1 MYNESGGNKF
11 RTLTDKGKT
20 TMGTTANNIRN
31 IAIVG
36 HSGEGKT
43 TLTEAILFNGGATE
57 RMGRVENGTTV
68 SDFDAEEIA
77 RKMSIS
83 LSLSYT
89 EWKGVKLNLIDVPGF
104 YDFESE
110 FDEAMRA
117 SGAAL
122 VVAGANGT
130 VTVGA
135 EKAINL
141 CLRHKKP
148 LIVFINGMDKD
159 NADYYGT
166 VRALEERFKNK
177 IAPIQIPVMEGNKMT
192 GVLNALTGKAYRF
205 TNAGPE
211 EIPVPSEYRRDLETM
226 FLTLQETAAEN
237 DDVLLEKYFEDGA
250 LSREDTIHGI
260 RKGIFSINVI
270 PVMAGSALQNKGVIN
285 LMNEIVKYMPE
296 AAERQALPA
305 LDIKTQK
312 VVGIN
317 CEEGPLA
324 AQVFKTAVDPF
335 VGKMNYLRVNRG
347 TLKAGMTVKNTVTD
361 ADERIGSL
369 YLVKGK
375 KLEAVPELGAGD
387 LGAVAKLSDTGTG
400 DTLCAPDC
408 PVRFD
413 PIPFPKP
420 VLYMAVY
427 ASARGTEDKVFAGLN
442 RLAEEDKSFILV
454 KDPDTGDTL
463 AGGLGEVHLEVI
475 RKKLKAKFGADAE
488 FKTPKI
494 AYRETIRKSA
504 TAEGKYKKQN
514 GGHGQY
520 GHCKMR
526 FEPCEKDFEFAEE
539 VVGGSVP
546 KQYIP
551 AVEKGI
557 VERLP
562 HGVLAGYPV
571 IRVKAVLFD
580 GSYHDVD
587 SSEAAFKAAAELAF
601 EEGMKNASPVLLEPL
616 SRLRILVPEAFV
628 GDVLGD
634 LNKRRG
640 RIIGM
645 EAQDELQLIIAEAPK
660 AELLTYATALRAMTQ
675 GRGKFTETFARYEE
689 APATVLQSL
698 KK

>member
-1 MYNESGGNKF
+1 
-11 RTLTDKGKT
+11 
-20 TMGTTANNIRN
+20 MGTTANNIRN

-43 TLTEAILFNGGATE
+43 TLTEAMLFNGGAIE
-57 RMGRVENGTTV
+57 RMGKTDNGTTV

-77 RKMSIS
+77 RKMSVS

-89 EWKGVKLNLIDVPGF
+89 QWKGVKLNLIDVPGF
-104 YDFESE
+104 YDFEGE

-117 SGAAL
+117 CGAAL

-141 CLRHKKP
+141 CLRDKKP
-148 LIVFINGMDKD
+148 LVIFINGMDKE
-159 NADYYGT
+159 NADYHNT
-166 VRALEERFKNK
+166 VKALQEKFRGK
-177 IAPIQIPVMEGNKMT
+177 IAPIQIPIMDGNKMT
-192 GVLNALTGKAYRF
+192 GVANALTGKAYKF
-205 TNAGPE
+205 TGTGPE
-211 EIPVPSEYRRDLETM
+211 EIPVPEEYNRDLETM
-226 FLTLQETAAEN
+226 FFSLQEAAAEN

-250 LSREDTIHGI
+250 LSRDDTIHGI
-260 RKGIFSINVI
+260 RKGIFAINVI

-285 LMNEIVKYMPE
+285 LMDEIVKYMPE
-296 AAERQALPA
+296 AAERQAMPA
-305 LDIKTQK
+305 LDLNKNA
-312 VVGIN
+312 VVGIS
-317 CEEGPLA
+317 CGDGPLA

-347 TLKAGMTVKNTVTD
+347 TLKSGMTVKNTVTD
-361 ADERIGSL
+361 SDERIGSL

-375 KLEAVPELGAGD
+375 KLEAVSELGAGD
-387 LGAVAKLSDTGTG
+387 LGAVAKLAATGTG
-400 DTLCAPDC
+400 DTLCAPEA

-420 VLYMAVY
+420 ALFMAAY
-427 ASARGTEDKVFAGLN
+427 AAVRGTEDKVFSGLN
-442 RLAEEDKSFILV
+442 RLSEEDKSFLLV
-454 KDPDTGDTL
+454 KDADTGETL
-463 AGGLGEVHLEVI
+463 AGGLGEVHLDVI

-494 AYRETIRKSA
+494 AYRETIRKIS

-526 FEPCEKDFEFAEE
+526 FEPTEKDFEFAEE

-557 VERLP
+557 VECLP

-571 IRVKAVLFD
+571 IRVKTVLFD

-587 SSEAAFKAAAELAF
+587 SSEAAFKSAAELAF
-601 EEGMKNASPVLLEPL
+601 NEGMKNASPVLLEPL
-616 SRLRILVPEAFV
+616 SRLRILVPESFV

-645 EAQDELQLIIAEAPK
+645 EAQDELQLIVAEAPK
-660 AELLTYATALRAMTQ
+660 AEILTYATTLRAMTQ
-675 GRGKFTETFARYEE
+675 GRGKFTESFARYEE
-689 APATVLQSL
+689 APATVLQNL

>member
-1 MYNESGGNKF
+1 
-11 RTLTDKGKT
+11 
-20 TMGTTANNIRN
+20 MGTTANNIRN

-43 TLTEAILFNGGATE
+43 TLTEAILFNGGAIE
-57 RMGRVENGTTV
+57 RMGKTENGTTV

-77 RKMSIS
+77 RKISVS
-83 LSLSYT
+83 LSLSYA
-89 EWKGVKLNLIDVPGF
+89 EWKGVKLNLLDVPGF
-104 YDFESE
+104 YDFEGE
-110 FDEAMRA
+110 FGEAMRA
-117 SGAAL
+117 AGAAL
-122 VVAGANGT
+122 VVTGANGT

-141 CLRHKKP
+141 CLRDKKP
-148 LIVFINGMDKD
+148 LVIFINGMDKE

-166 VRALEERFKNK
+166 VRALQERFKGK

-192 GVLNALTGKAYRF
+192 GVVNALTEKAYKF
-205 TNAGPE
+205 SNAGSE
-211 EIPVPSEYRRDLETM
+211 EIPVPQEYRRDLEAM
-226 FLTLQETAAEN
+226 FLSLQEAAAEN
-237 DDVLLEKYFEDGA
+237 DDVLLDKYFEDGA

-260 RKGIFSINVI
+260 RKGIFAINVI

-285 LMNEIVKYMPE
+285 LMDEIVKYMPE

-305 LDIKTQK
+305 LDLNKNA
-312 VVGIN
+312 VVGVV
-317 CEEGPLA
+317 CGEGAVA

-347 TLKAGMTVKNTVTD
+347 TLKSGMTLKNTVTD
-361 ADERIGSL
+361 TEERIGSL

-375 KLEAVPELGAGD
+375 KLEAVSELGAGD

-400 DTLCAPDC
+400 DTLCSLDA

-420 VLYMAVY
+420 ALYMAVY
-427 ASARGTEDKVFAGLN
+427 ATVRGTEDKVFSGLN
-442 RLAEEDKSFILV
+442 RLAEEDKSFVLV
-454 KDPDTGDTL
+454 KDPDTGETL

-488 FKTPKI
+488 FKMPKI
-494 AYRETIRKSA
+494 AYRETIKKSA

-557 VERLP
+557 IECLP

-571 IRVKAVLFD
+571 IRIKAVLFD

-601 EEGMKNASPVLLEPL
+601 EEGVKNASPVLLEPL

-634 LNKRRG
+634 LNKHRG
-640 RIIGM
+640 RIIGL
-645 EAQDELQLIIAEAPK
+645 EAQDEFQLIVAEAPK
-660 AELLTYATALRAMTQ
+660 AEILTYATTLRAMTQ

-689 APATVLQSL
+689 APPTVLQSM

>member
-1 MYNESGGNKF
+1 
-11 RTLTDKGKT
+11 
-20 TMGTTANNIRN
+20 MGTTANNIRN

-43 TLTEAILFNGGATE
+43 TLTEAMLFNGGSIE
-57 RMGRVENGTTV
+57 RMGKVDNGTTV

-77 RKMSIS
+77 RKMSVS
-83 LSLSYT
+83 LSLAYT
-89 EWKGVKLNLIDVPGF
+89 NWKGVKLNLIDVPGF
-104 YDFESE
+104 YDFEGE
-110 FDEAMRA
+110 FDEAIRA
-117 SGAAL
+117 CGAAL
-122 VVAGANGT
+122 VVTDANGAL
-130 VTVGA
+130 TVGA

-141 CLRHKKP
+141 CLRDKKP
-148 LIVFINGMDKD
+148 LVVFINGMDKD
-159 NADYYGT
+159 NADYHGT
-166 VRALEERFKNK
+166 VRALQEAFKSK

-192 GVLNALTGKAYRF
+192 GVVNALTGKAYKF
-205 TNAGPE
+205 SNAGAE
-211 EIPVPSEYRRDLETM
+211 EIPVPDEYKRDLETM
-226 FLTLQETAAEN
+226 FLALQETAAEN

-285 LMNEIVKYMPE
+285 LMDEIVKYMPE
-296 AAERQALPA
+296 AAERQAQPA
-305 LDIKTQK
+305 LDLSKNA
-312 VVGIN
+312 VVGIA
-317 CEEGPLA
+317 CGDGALA

-347 TLKAGMTVKNTVTD
+347 TLKTGMTVRNTSTD
-361 ADERIGSL
+361 TDERIGSL

-375 KLEAVPELGAGD
+375 KLEAVQELGAGD
-387 LGAVAKLSDTGTG
+387 MGAVAKLTATGTG
-400 DTLCAPDC
+400 DTLCAPES

-413 PIPFPKP
+413 AIPFPKP
-420 VLYMAVY
+420 ALYMAVY
-427 ASARGTEDKVFAGLN
+427 ASVRGTEDKVFTGLN
-442 RLAEEDKSFILV
+442 RLAEEDKSFMLV
-454 KDPDTGDTL
+454 KDPDTGETL

-488 FKTPKI
+488 FRTPKI
-494 AYRETIRKSA
+494 AYRETIKKSA

-557 VERLP
+557 IECLP

-601 EEGMKNASPVLLEPL
+601 EAGMKNASPVLLEPL
-616 SRLRILVPEAFV
+616 SRLRILVPESFV

-634 LNKRRG
+634 LNKHRG

-645 EAQDELQLIIAEAPK
+645 EAQDGMQLITAEAPK
-660 AELLTYATALRAMTQ
+660 GCSPMQFVFL
-675 GRGKFTETFARYEE
+675 
-689 APATVLQSL
+689 
-698 KK
+698 